1 MHPFISSSFTVEY
14 GPFQEADLGSNHD
27 LFDVAL
33 VLTGIVQTVLA
44 LVTPI
49 VNEDS
54 LAQNFLHS
62 RALII
67 DVTAEESNLTTL
79 TALLLI

>member
-1 MHPFISSSFTVEY
+1 VLEVNVFFIFPRSSSFTVKY
-14 GPFQEADLGSNHD
+14 GPSQEADFGSDND
-27 LFDVAL
+27 LYDGAL

-54 LAQNFLHS
+54 LDQS
-62 RALII
+62 
-67 DVTAEESNLTTL
+67 
-79 TALLLI
+79 